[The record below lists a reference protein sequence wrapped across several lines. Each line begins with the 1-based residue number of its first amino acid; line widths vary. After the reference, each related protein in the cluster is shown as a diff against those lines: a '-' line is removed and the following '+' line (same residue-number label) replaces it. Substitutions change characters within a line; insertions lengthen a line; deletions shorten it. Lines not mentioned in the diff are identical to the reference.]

1 LHAATLTRRA
11 ARGSPF
17 SDPHAGRFPL
27 TFAPAGRYHVPITP
41 ARERTA
47 MMPTNHEPQW
57 GDREPP
63 HHPGLG
69 LVRVTEAAALAA
81 SRWMGRGD
89 RDAADQAAQAAM
101 ARSLNLLPMRGRI
114 VSGEEGRLLASS
126 PLDSGID
133 VGTGEGPEMDVEVNA
148 IDGATLVAKG
158 KPGALAAAAL
168 APRGTLWRPGPAV
181 YLYKLVVDRTVAAA
195 IGPEA
200 LDAPVGW
207 MLAAVARAKGKD
219 IRDLA
224 VFVVNRPRHENLI
237 VDLRKAGARVVLRG
251 GGDVGG
257 SLLAADA
264 RAGIDL
270 MLGVGG
276 APEGLLAAC
285 AVKALGGAMLARVE
299 PQDEAERRAC
309 LDAGMD
315 LNKVLTTNDLVSGDE
330 VFFSATGVTES
341 AILAGVRLLGDTAET
356 QSLVLRHETGTRRFM
371 ATEHRL
377 R

>member
-1 LHAATLTRRA
+1 MTQ
-11 ARGSPF
+11 
-17 SDPHAGRFPL
+17 
-27 TFAPAGRYHVPITP
+27 
-41 ARERTA
+41 
-47 MMPTNHEPQW
+47 NHHDFQF

-81 SRWMGRGD
+81 GRWMGRGD
-89 RDAADQAAQAAM
+89 RDAADEAAQQSM
-101 ARSLNLLPMRGRI
+101 AHALNLLPMRGRI
-114 VSGEEGRLLASS
+114 VSGEEGRLHVGS
-126 PLDSGID
+126 PLDSGQD
-133 VGTGEGPEMDVEVNA
+133 VGTGEGPELDVEVNA

-168 APRGTLWRPGPAV
+168 APRGAMWRPGPAV
-181 YLYKLVVDRTVAAA
+181 YMYKLVVDRTVAGTL
-195 IGPEA
+195 GPEA

-207 MLAAVARAKGKD
+207 TLAAVARAKGKD

-224 VFVVNRPRHENLI
+224 VFVVNRPRHEQLI
-237 VDLRKAGARVVLRG
+237 IDLRKAGARVVLRG

-264 RAGIDL
+264 RANIDI
-270 MLGVGG
+270 MIGVGG
-276 APEGLLAAC
+276 AAEGLLAAC
-285 AVKALGGAMLARVE
+285 AVKALGGAMLGRVE
-299 PQDEAERRAC
+299 PMDEQERRAC

-315 LNKVLTTNDLVSGDE
+315 LAKVLTTDDLIRGDE

-341 AILAGVRLLGDTAET
+341 ALLSGVRYLGDTAET
-356 QSLVLRHETGTRRFM
+356 QSLVLRYETGTRRFM
-371 ATEHRL
+371 ATEHRP

>member
-1 LHAATLTRRA
+1 MSL
-11 ARGSPF
+11 
-17 SDPHAGRFPL
+17 
-27 TFAPAGRYHVPITP
+27 Y
-41 ARERTA
+41 
-47 MMPTNHEPQW
+47 NHEPQW

-69 LVRVTEAAALAA
+69 LVRVTESAALAA

-89 RDAADQAAQAAM
+89 RDAADQAAQDAM

-114 VSGEEGRLLASS
+114 VSGEEGRLRATS
-126 PLDSGID
+126 PLDSGMD
-133 VGTGEGPEMDVEVNA
+133 VGTGEGPELDVEVNA

-168 APRGTLWRPGPAV
+168 APRGAMWRPGPAV
-181 YLYKLVVDRTVAAA
+181 YMYKLVVDRTVAGA

-200 LDAPVGW
+200 LDAPIGW
-207 MLAAVARAKGKD
+207 TLAAVARAKGKD

-224 VFVVNRPRHENLI
+224 VFIVNRPRHDSLI
-237 VDLRKAGARVVLRG
+237 VDVRKAGARVVLRG

-276 APEGLLAAC
+276 AAEGLLAAC

-299 PQDEAERRAC
+299 PNDAAEKQAC

-315 LNKVLTTNDLVSGDE
+315 LARVLTTDDLIKGDE

-341 AILAGVRLLGDTAET
+341 AMLSGVRLFGDTAET
-356 QSLVLRHETGTRRFM
+356 QSLVLRYETGTRRFM

>member
-1 LHAATLTRRA
+1 MTH
-11 ARGSPF
+11 
-17 SDPHAGRFPL
+17 H
-27 TFAPAGRYHVPITP
+27 
-41 ARERTA
+41 
-47 MMPTNHEPQW
+47 NHEPQW

-101 ARSLNLLPMRGRI
+101 IRSLNLLPMRGRI
-114 VSGEEGRLLASS
+114 VSGEEGRLPVNS
-126 PLDSGID
+126 PLDSGAD
-133 VGTGEGPEMDVEVNA
+133 VGTGEGPELDVEVNA

-181 YLYKLVVDRTVAAA
+181 YLYKLVVDRTVASA

-207 MLAAVARAKGKD
+207 MLAAIARAKGKD

-237 VDLRKAGARVVLRG
+237 VELRKAGARVVLRG

-299 PQDEAERRAC
+299 PQDAAEHQAC

-315 LNKVLTTNDLVSGDE
+315 LKKVLTTDDLVSGDE

-341 AILAGVRLLGDTAET
+341 AMLAGVRLLGDTAET
-356 QSLVLRHETGTRRFM
+356 QSLVLRYETGTRRFM